1 MTAPRPSLTTRTI
14 RAVNPLNVG
23 SWLGRT
29 GRAILG
35 VVVILL
41 DIALLC
47 FDTLHHESVTMPDVI
62 LHLGMFLG
70 GLALIDREKA
80 ADLLKAWRGGST

>member
-29 GRAILG
+29 GRAWLG

-41 DIALLC
+41 DAVLLIL
-47 FDTLHHESVTMPDVI
+47 DTLHHEPVTMPDAV

-80 ADLLKAWRGGST
+80 ADLLRAWKGA